1 FPGFRLLQ
9 EYYVQPSK
17 FAFVELE
24 GIRRAAELGPIT
36 RLGVV
41 VRLKHRL
48 REVRR
53 VGLENFKLHC
63 VPIVNVFGTTAEPI
77 RLDSKRERYVVRPAG
92 LEVSHG
98 AVYSIEKV
106 LTVLRHGGRVEVP
119 SFLSFDHA
127 SDMEDRTR
135 LFYSEHF
142 RTR

>member
-1 FPGFRLLQ
+1 LLYDPDKGRAAKTLRLPGEACGGVGFEPDQALLPQTEAAFPGFRLLQ

-63 VPIVNVFGTTAEPI
+63 VPIVN
-77 RLDSKRERYVVRPAG
+77 
-92 LEVSHG
+92 
-98 AVYSIEKV
+98 
-106 LTVLRHGGRVEVP
+106 
-119 SFLSFDHA
+119 
-127 SDMEDRTR
+127 
-135 LFYSEHF
+135 
-142 RTR
+142 